1 MRVEEEVGVC
11 FQIGGRGRG
20 HGGFLLQGFHQHQQT
35 AVG

>member
-11 FQIGGRGRG
+11 FQIGGRG